1 MARIRTLK
9 PEFWTSEQIV
19 ACSRDARLFFIG
31 MWTFS
36 DDFGNIPA
44 KSGELRRKI
53 FPGEA
58 DLSDQSINELLG
70 QLQVNKLIQIYEV
83 EGLKYW
89 HVTGWKHQK
98 IDKPS
103 QKYPKFD
110 ECSTSVRISSPEIA
124 RLIPADV
131 DVSSLD
137 VEGKGCSNTS
147 EGDARGNQRNKGN
160 GETRTPLSK
169 NEIQQQLREF
179 ARRKAMP

>member
-1 MARIRTLK
+1 MARIRTIK

-44 KSGELRRKI
+44 KSGELRLKI
-53 FPGEA
+53 FPGDD
-58 DLSDQSINELLG
+58 DLKLQHIDELLG
-70 QLQVNKLIQIYEV
+70 QLQLNKLIVLYES
-83 EGLKYW
+83 EGVKYW
-89 HVTGWKHQK
+89 HITGWKHQK

-103 QKYPKFD
+103 RKYPEFD
-110 ECSTSVRISSPEIA
+110 EVRAKSPEIG
-124 RLIPADV
+124 RNIPADV

-147 EGDARGNQRNKGN
+147 EGDARGNQNKGN
-160 GETRTPLSK
+160 GEFPKPLSK
-169 NEIQQQLREF
+169 NEVQRQLRDF
-179 ARRKAMP
+179 AQRRSMR